1 MAGKLKLGDPVAP
14 RRPRRAASSLF
25 DRVCPNDFAE
35 DAGPDPRV
43 VAKAA
48 YLETVGRVL
57 TAMCVIEAR
66 PRGRSASLSAP
77 NPPARRALERRER
90 VTLCPARLSDSPS
103 DFRRE
108 GRRRP
113 TRLTPRPSSFET
125 AGSIS

>member
-1 MAGKLKLGDPVAP
+1 MAGKLELGDPVAP

-25 DRVCPNDFAE
+25 GRFDRFCPNDFAE

-103 DFRRE
+103 DSRAKDDDARRD
-108 GRRRP
+108 
-113 TRLTPRPSSFET
+113 
-125 AGSIS
+125 

>member
-1 MAGKLKLGDPVAP
+1 MTGKLELGDPVAP

-25 DRVCPNDFAE
+25 DRFDRFCPNDFAE

-48 YLETVGRVL
+48 YLKTVGRVL
-57 TAMCVIEAR
+57 TALCVIEAR

-103 DFRRE
+103 DSRAKDDDARRD
-108 GRRRP
+108 
-113 TRLTPRPSSFET
+113 
-125 AGSIS
+125 